1 MAKDRFGYG
10 TDQLQEAWD
19 YTSNNAPIFHHDYAQ
34 TSGGYEMLE
43 SIMNDVIKNHG
54 LDAWKKFAKT
64 YESRLKNRQEGSG
77 EFLFERLNQSFP
89 NLYSEEEIGI
99 IDYEELS
106 KKYPSVFNEETS
118 KLFRGKQ

>member
-10 TDQLQEAWD
+10 TYQLQEAWD
-19 YTSNNAPIFHHDYAQ
+19 YTSDNAPIFHHDYTQ

-43 SIMNDVIKNHG
+43 SIMNDVIKNYG
-54 LDAWKKFAKT
+54 LNSWKKFAKT
-64 YESRLKNRQEGSG
+64 YELMLRNKQEGPG

-89 NLYSEEEIGI
+89 NLYSEEEIGS

-106 KKYPSVFNEETS
+106 RKYPSVFNEKTS
-118 KLFRGKQ
+118 KLFRGK